1 MTPMSAFST
10 GVALSA
16 GTLTGSELSPP
27 GAGGAR
33 PRPAGREQ
41 GAGAYLEVR
50 DLTVTFDGFRAV
62 DGVDL
67 TLIQGD
73 LRFLI
78 GPNGAGKTTVVDAI
92 TGLVPATG
100 RVDKSGQPV
109 LGLKTHK
116 IARLGIG
123 RTFQTASVFEDLTVE
138 QNLDIA
144 AGAHRGVLT
153 MLRRRRGREDG
164 VAEALATIGLE
175 HLAHTKAGVLAHG
188 QKQWLEIGML
198 LVQDCDVMLL
208 DEPVAGMGADERQAT
223 GELLQRIAA
232 DRTVVVV
239 EHDMDFMRA
248 FATSVTVLAAGKVLA
263 EGTVAEIQADPKVQ
277 EVYLGTAAAT
287 GTELAATDADTAA
300 DTSAADTDTEE
311 TTR

>member
-1 MTPMSAFST
+1 MTPSTAF
-10 GVALSA
+10 GIGAALSA
-16 GTLTGSELSPP
+16 GTLTGAEIGLPGSGARKNARARSGEG
-27 GAGGAR
+27 GAGT
-33 PRPAGREQ
+33 
-41 GAGAYLEVR
+41 YLEVR
-50 DLTVTFDGFRAV
+50 DLTVTFDGFKAV

-100 RVDKSGQPV
+100 TVDKSGQPV

-116 IARLGIG
+116 IAKMGIG

-144 AGAHRGVLT
+144 AGARRGPLT
-153 MLRRRRGREDG
+153 LLRRRHGREDK
-164 VAEALATIGLE
+164 VTEALETIGLE
-175 HLAHTKAGVLAHG
+175 HLAGTEAGVLAHG

-198 LVQDCDVMLL
+198 LVQDSDVMLL
-208 DEPVAGMGADERQAT
+208 DEPVAGMGAEERQAT

-248 FATSVTVLAAGKVLA
+248 FATTVTVLAAGKVLA

-277 EVYLGTAAAT
+277 QVYLGTAAAT
-287 GTELAATDADTAA
+287 GTELADE
-300 DTSAADTDTEE
+300 TEE
-311 TTR
+311 TPR

>member
-1 MTPMSAFST
+1 MTPSTAF
-10 GVALSA
+10 GIGAALSA
-16 GTLTGSELSPP
+16 GTLTGAEIGLPGSGARRNARTRSGEG
-27 GAGGAR
+27 GAGT
-33 PRPAGREQ
+33 
-41 GAGAYLEVR
+41 YLEVR
-50 DLTVTFDGFRAV
+50 DLTVTFDGFKAV

-100 RVDKSGQPV
+100 TVDKSGQPV

-116 IARLGIG
+116 IAKMGIG

-144 AGAHRGVLT
+144 AGARRGPLT
-153 MLRRRRGREDG
+153 LLRRRHGREDK
-164 VAEALATIGLE
+164 VTEALETIGLE
-175 HLAHTKAGVLAHG
+175 HLAGTKAGVLAHG

-198 LVQDCDVMLL
+198 LVQDSDVMLL
-208 DEPVAGMGADERQAT
+208 DEPVAGMGAEERQAT

-277 EVYLGTAAAT
+277 QVYLGTAAAT
-287 GTELAATDADTAA
+287 GTELADE
-300 DTSAADTDTEE
+300 TEE
-311 TTR
+311 SPR

>member
-1 MTPMSAFST
+1 MTPSTAF
-10 GVALSA
+10 GIGAALSA
-16 GTLTGSELSPP
+16 GTLTGAEIGLPGSAARASARTRSGEG
-27 GAGGAR
+27 GAGT
-33 PRPAGREQ
+33 
-41 GAGAYLEVR
+41 YLEVR
-50 DLTVTFDGFRAV
+50 DLTVRFDGFKAV

-100 RVDKSGQPV
+100 TVDKSGQPV

-116 IARLGIG
+116 IAKMGIG

-144 AGAHRGVLT
+144 AGARRGPLT
-153 MLRRRRGREDG
+153 LLRRRHGREDK
-164 VAEALATIGLE
+164 VTEALETIGLE
-175 HLAHTKAGVLAHG
+175 HLAGTKAGVLAHG

-198 LVQDCDVMLL
+198 LVQDSDVMLL
-208 DEPVAGMGADERQAT
+208 DEPVAGMGAEERQAT

-248 FATSVTVLAAGKVLA
+248 FATTVTVLAAGKVLA

-277 EVYLGTAAAT
+277 QVYLGTAAAT
-287 GTELAATDADTAA
+287 GTELADE
-300 DTSAADTDTEE
+300 TEE
-311 TTR
+311 SPR

>member
-1 MTPMSAFST
+1 MTPSTAF
-10 GVALSA
+10 GIGAALSA
-16 GTLTGSELSPP
+16 GTLTGAEIGLPGSGTRTSARTRSGEG
-27 GAGGAR
+27 GAGT
-33 PRPAGREQ
+33 
-41 GAGAYLEVR
+41 YLEVR
-50 DLTVTFDGFRAV
+50 DLTVTFDGFKAV

-100 RVDKSGQPV
+100 TVDKSGQPV

-116 IARLGIG
+116 IAKMGIG

-144 AGAHRGVLT
+144 AGARRGPLT
-153 MLRRRRGREDG
+153 LLRRRHGREDK
-164 VAEALATIGLE
+164 VTEALETIGLE
-175 HLAHTKAGVLAHG
+175 HLAGTKAGVLAHG

-198 LVQDCDVMLL
+198 LVQDSDVMLL
-208 DEPVAGMGADERQAT
+208 DEPVAGMGAEERQAT

-248 FATSVTVLAAGKVLA
+248 FATTVTVLAAGKVLA

-277 EVYLGTAAAT
+277 QVYLGTAAAT
-287 GTELAATDADTAA
+287 GTELADE
-300 DTSAADTDTEE
+300 TEE
-311 TTR
+311 TPR

>member
-1 MTPMSAFST
+1 MTPSTAF
-10 GVALSA
+10 GIGAALSA
-16 GTLTGSELSPP
+16 GTLTGAEIGLPGSAARASARTRSGEG
-27 GAGGAR
+27 GAGT
-33 PRPAGREQ
+33 
-41 GAGAYLEVR
+41 YLEVR
-50 DLTVTFDGFRAV
+50 DLTVTFDGFKAV

-100 RVDKSGQPV
+100 TVDKSGQPV

-116 IARLGIG
+116 IAKMGIG

-144 AGAHRGVLT
+144 AGARRGPLPL
-153 MLRRRRGREDG
+153 LRRRHGREDK
-164 VAEALATIGLE
+164 VTEALETIGLE
-175 HLAHTKAGVLAHG
+175 HLAGTKAGVLAHG

-198 LVQDCDVMLL
+198 LVQDSDVMLL
-208 DEPVAGMGADERQAT
+208 DEPVAGMGAEERQAT

-248 FATSVTVLAAGKVLA
+248 FATTVTVLAAGKVLA

-277 EVYLGTAAAT
+277 QVYLGTAAAT
-287 GTELAATDADTAA
+287 
-300 DTSAADTDTEE
+300 EE
-311 TTR
+311 SPR

>member
-1 MTPMSAFST
+1 MTPSTAF
-10 GVALSA
+10 GIGAALSA
-16 GTLTGSELSPP
+16 GTLTGAEIGLPGSAARASARTRSGEG
-27 GAGGAR
+27 GAGT
-33 PRPAGREQ
+33 
-41 GAGAYLEVR
+41 YLEVR
-50 DLTVTFDGFRAV
+50 DLTVTFDGFKAV

-100 RVDKSGQPV
+100 TVDKSGQPV

-116 IARLGIG
+116 IAKMGIG

-144 AGAHRGVLT
+144 AGARRGPLT
-153 MLRRRRGREDG
+153 LLRRRHGREDK
-164 VAEALATIGLE
+164 VTEALETIGLG
-175 HLAHTKAGVLAHG
+175 HLAGTKAGVLAHG

-198 LVQDCDVMLL
+198 LVQDSDVMLL
-208 DEPVAGMGADERQAT
+208 DEPVAGMGAEERQAT

-277 EVYLGTAAAT
+277 QVYLGTAAAT
-287 GTELAATDADTAA
+287 GTELADE
-300 DTSAADTDTEE
+300 TEE
-311 TTR
+311 SPR